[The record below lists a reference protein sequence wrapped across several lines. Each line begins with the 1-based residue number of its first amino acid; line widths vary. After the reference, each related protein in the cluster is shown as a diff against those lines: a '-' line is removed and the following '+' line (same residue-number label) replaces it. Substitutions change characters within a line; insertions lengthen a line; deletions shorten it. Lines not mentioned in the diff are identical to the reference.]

1 MLKLNL
7 KEKKDFIKYG
17 SKTKQKK
24 LEKKT
29 YKQKAWKKIHRKKNT
44 RFLLNKIKLGK
55 FQLEKKFQA
64 ISSNLGKS
72 KISSLSLSLSLMA
85 KLIAAFWTQKSSSNL
100 DFLIANVLEHPH

>member
-55 FQLEKKFQA
+55 FQLKK
-64 ISSNLGKS
+64 KKK
-72 KISSLSLSLSLMA
+72 KIPSHLQQFREVQNFNSLSLSYGQIDSCILNS
-85 KLIAAFWTQKSSSNL
+85 
-100 DFLIANVLEHPH
+100 